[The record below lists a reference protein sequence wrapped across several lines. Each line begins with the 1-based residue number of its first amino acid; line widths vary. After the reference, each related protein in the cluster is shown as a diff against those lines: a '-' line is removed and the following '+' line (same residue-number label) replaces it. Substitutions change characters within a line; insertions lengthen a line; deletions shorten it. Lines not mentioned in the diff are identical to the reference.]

1 VVNFVFMYITGNHAM
16 IITSLFLFNTKLKL
30 IKIEVYE
37 LNNQTP
43 FQPFLTVGTLDFEG
57 NPLRWKI
64 VLQIW

>member
-1 VVNFVFMYITGNHAM
+1 MYITGNHAM

-57 NPLRWKI
+57 NPLR
-64 VLQIW
+64 